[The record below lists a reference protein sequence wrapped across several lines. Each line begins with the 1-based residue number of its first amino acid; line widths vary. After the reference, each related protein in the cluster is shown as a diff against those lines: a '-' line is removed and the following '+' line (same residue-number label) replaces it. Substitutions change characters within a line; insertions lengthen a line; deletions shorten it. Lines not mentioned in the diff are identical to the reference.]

1 MTDSFNGWLN
11 EMTTTD
17 LAKFG
22 SRELR
27 EAAEL
32 LAAYCEGARPHDF
45 DSEGV
50 TVMFNL
56 RSGMV
61 FLTNSGYQVA
71 VSDGCGNLDSFYT
84 SPYEGHEGTLEDL
97 RRDFDRDSW
106 DLEDIEWL
114 EALCLEVDE
123 VAL

>member
-1 MTDSFNGWLN
+1 MTYNFDGN
-11 EMTTTD
+11 EITTTD

-27 EAAEL
+27 MTAEL
-32 LAAYCEGARPHDF
+32 LTAYCEGARPADF
-45 DSEGV
+45 DHDGV

-61 FLTNSGYQVA
+61 FLTNDHCQVA
-71 VSDGCGNLDSFYT
+71 VSDGQGNLDSFYT
-84 SPYEGHEGTLEDL
+84 SPYEGHEGALWEL
-97 RRDFDRDSW
+97 RADFDRDSW
-106 DLEDIEWL
+106 HPEDVAWL
-114 EALCLEVDE
+114 EELCLDVDE